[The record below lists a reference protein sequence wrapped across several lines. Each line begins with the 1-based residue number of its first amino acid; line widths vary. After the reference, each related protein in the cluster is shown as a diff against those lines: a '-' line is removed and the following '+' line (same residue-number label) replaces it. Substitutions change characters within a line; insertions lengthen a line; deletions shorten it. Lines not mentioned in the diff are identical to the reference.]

1 VKSFSPG
8 VASKEEAQT
17 RQSIA
22 RSSDH
27 EKASGHAFHK
37 HAECGGRC
45 H

>member
-17 RQSIA
+17 RQPIA
-22 RSSDH
+22 RATDH
-27 EKASGHAFHK
+27 GKASGRPFHK